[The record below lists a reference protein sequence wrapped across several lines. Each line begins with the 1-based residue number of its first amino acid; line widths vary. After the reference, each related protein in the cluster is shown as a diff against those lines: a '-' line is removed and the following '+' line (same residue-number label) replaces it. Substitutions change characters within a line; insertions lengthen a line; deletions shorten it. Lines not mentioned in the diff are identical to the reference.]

1 MSAAQAGALRAAAA
15 FIETA
20 GIAHLTVAVRGD
32 DEIRIIVDRQ
42 AGPAAARVRAVA
54 ALAAAA
60 GAGTPSWSSL
70 TRGLHGG
77 GHLGLSRLTVT
88 TLIDRDEAEGKET
101 A

>member
-1 MSAAQAGALRAAAA
+1 VSAAQAGALRAAAA

-20 GIAHLTVAVRGD
+20 GIAHLTVAVCGD
-32 DEIRIIVDRQ
+32 GEIRIIVDRQ
-42 AGPAAARVRAVA
+42 AGPAAARVHAVA

-70 TRGLHGG
+70 TRGLHASGQ
-77 GHLGLSRLTVT
+77 LGP
-88 TLIDRDEAEGKET
+88 A